1 MDHKG
6 PEHHYNELECPGCGA
21 FFQQGEVQPETV
33 RNNCPECDYDLRSST
48 GGRPYRDQPAPI
60 NSEMTER
67 NTPLDGASGDRGGNP
82 LGEGILAGLKDK
94 MDWEEIAELDE
105 ATEPAGLGET
115 HPVKDNQWKPGDKGS
130 PMGRDE
136 ILGSVHNSGE
146 HSWSDPGDNDN
157 QDLWDQV
164 VEDFEN
170 AQAEPHQLTN
180 RVATASW
187 LDEEPDNFPVEQL
200 GWDIVDIVEP
210 SKELTEAANKYSM
223 PMPEGITDNL
233 HEALIALN
241 AWVENP
247 EENGKLRPYKE
258 YWSVIRPKITQGSV
272 QIGVEDPHMADIIN
286 DVVRTN
292 NLSALDKTS
301 SMNKQSWSLALR
313 ALPMVLGEGAE
324 IGSIG
329 GVMKGALGAGRA
341 VQGINGLAQGASDLL
356 GGGDQQQQPQMQQ
369 DASDF
374 GVISNIKISD
384 LEDAAA
390 KGVGVGGKA
399 LDKSNL
405 IENTLQFV
413 VNKLPIPESAKGP
426 IKKMMLLFGPLLT
439 GPASIG
445 AYEEILRE
453 EGTKAAAHFMEG
465 KCPACSSI
473 SLGTGEPG
481 QIGLSTGF
489 ANTECP
495 FCGGAGTR
503 DGFLENAPSLPSEVF
518 SKMQQSITE
527 NQDAIMEKMQGATE
541 DKDPKSHKIWNEQ
554 TGQFEERPE
563 GLAEQGE
570 PQFKAN
576 PSGYGEPAGV
586 RGPDGRLIKQNPIAR
601 PEGYDPQG
609 YDPQAEE
616 AARKQQQE
624 EAEAKRAE
632 QPYVPTEIPE
642 GLTPE
647 EEALYRGENAFDPNA
662 PQSQGE
668 QERLMQEERA
678 RQLAEQVG
686 EYAGQEIGQQG
697 QQGQEPPIQ
706 GPGAYRDYKKLDPNY
721 QALAWGKG
729 LYDVGKNLLAQPNRA
744 LQTRGVDQPV
754 RGPES
759 FGVTGKIATYG
770 DEYEHPSSITRRIE
784 DPENIDPHQRSDE
797 SNDDWAYDML
807 DVNEIGST
815 HDPRGKDDAKERI
828 RRQFAAS
835 ESDSEAIKQFT
846 DFLPL
851 IMEFFHSDESG
862 LDDPII
868 KSIHEGLESDFPGY
882 LDQAVQDDENQIL
895 IMFDTNKNQKES
907 AASGFSVNNT
917 PAQAGPQPQQQI
929 PSMGTNGTCPKCG
942 SDMGPDQMC
951 QQCTPDAAR
960 AFTPATRTNI
970 TLTPELNITG
980 ARMASNTQGPHTDEQ
995 QNAFIEHIHEML
1007 EAGQLDE
1014 EQVAQL
1020 EDMMFNEPSNPEI
1033 TKIWAEIANQDE
1045 LFDAAP
1051 EDMAPSPQEQMQGM
1065 GAPGMPPAPGG
1076 DMGMGGPPGPAGPA
1090 PGIPDMSA
1098 PTPAD
1103 LNPAGPGA
1111 MPPPIMSHVKNDML
1125 KSVLKY
1131 AADSAASTCPKCDG
1145 HTTGVVNQ
1153 STGGCECR
1161 SCGHKW
1167 DDKNLI
1173 PSDGTSTDTST
1184 TSSFHQALNLDDGP
1198 MEVMPGSVDS
1208 FSEPE
1213 ELEEDDSSHTWADDS
1228 GEPLQEGQEYEIY
1241 AHNYEIPD
1249 VGRVV
1254 EIKPDSIVYEIESN
1268 GGLRTTIEIDRKEAD
1283 LNGYRFV
1290 STDGSSEDNPAGIE
1304 ENMDSKP
1311 VPVPGESTDLS
1322 TPHIQIGS
1330 STKVAGKHYTPMEQR
1345 ELIDEYGEARNA
1357 DKLNLEGTHY
1367 ADSDPD
1373 YFLFGC

>member
-1 MDHKG
+1 
-6 PEHHYNELECPGCGA
+6 
-21 FFQQGEVQPETV
+21 
-33 RNNCPECDYDLRSST
+33 
-48 GGRPYRDQPAPI
+48 
-60 NSEMTER
+60 MTER

-115 HPVKDNQWKPGDKGS
+115 HPVKDNQWRPGDKGS

-136 ILGSVHNSGE
+136 MLGSVRNSGE
-146 HSWSDPGDNDN
+146 HSWSDPGDDN
-157 QDLWDQV
+157 NQELWDQV

-170 AQAEPHQLTN
+170 AKAEPHQSTN
-180 RVATASW
+180 KIAAAPW

-200 GWDIVDIVEP
+200 GWDIVEIVEP
-210 SKELTEAANKYSM
+210 SKELTEAYNKYSM

-233 HEALIALN
+233 HEALIAVN

-258 YWSVIRPKITQGSV
+258 YWSVIRPKITQGNV
-272 QIGVEDPHMADIIN
+272 RIGVEDPHMADIIN
-286 DVVRTN
+286 DVARTN
-292 NLSALDKTS
+292 SLSALDKTS
-301 SMNKQSWSLALR
+301 SMNKQSWGLALR

-329 GVMKGALGAGRA
+329 GLMKGALGAGRA

-356 GGGDQQQQPQMQQ
+356 GGGDQQQQQPQMQQ

-374 GVISNIKISD
+374 GVI
-384 LEDAAA
+384 
-390 KGVGVGGKA
+390 
-399 LDKSNL
+399 
-405 IENTLQFV
+405 T
-413 VNKLPIPESAKGP
+413 SA
-426 IKKMMLLFGPLLT
+426 T
-439 GPASIG
+439 
-445 AYEEILRE
+445 
-453 EGTKAAAHFMEG
+453 
-465 KCPACSSI
+465 
-473 SLGTGEPG
+473 
-481 QIGLSTGF
+481 
-489 ANTECP
+489 
-495 FCGGAGTR
+495 
-503 DGFLENAPSLPSEVF
+503 
-518 SKMQQSITE
+518 
-527 NQDAIMEKMQGATE
+527 
-541 DKDPKSHKIWNEQ
+541 IWNEQ
-554 TGQFEERPE
+554 TQQYEDRPK
-563 GLAEQGE
+563 GLAERGE

-576 PSGYGEPAGV
+576 PSGYGEPADI
-586 RGPDGRLIKQNPIAR
+586 RGPGGRLIKQNPIAR

-616 AARKQQQE
+616 TARQQEQE

-632 QPYVPTEIPE
+632 QPYVPTKIPE

-678 RQLAEQVG
+678 RQLAEQVE
-686 EYAGQEIGQQG
+686 EYAGQEIGQQD

-706 GPGAYRDYKKLDPNY
+706 GPGAYKDYKKLDPNY

-729 LYDVGKNLLAQPNRA
+729 FYDLGKDLLAQPNKA
-744 LQTRGVDQPV
+744 LQTRGVEQKSIGQDPS
-754 RGPES
+754 S
-759 FGVTGKIATYG
+759 FGVFSKMATYG
-770 DEYEHPSSITRRIE
+770 DEYEHPSSITKRVE
-784 DPENIDPHQRSDE
+784 DPENIDPHQRSDK

-851 IMEFFHSDESG
+851 IMEFFHSEESG
-862 LDDPII
+862 LEDPII

-882 LDQAVQDDENQIL
+882 LDHAVPDDENQIL
-895 IMFDTNKNQKES
+895 IMFDTNQNQKES
-907 AASGFSVNNT
+907 AFSNFSVDNA
-917 PAQAGPQPQQQI
+917 PAKAGPQPQQQV
-929 PSMGTNGTCPKCG
+929 PSMGINGTCPKCG

-951 QQCTPDAAR
+951 QQCTPDTAK
-960 AFTPATRTNI
+960 AFAPATRTNI

-1007 EAGQLDE
+1007 ETGQFNE

-1020 EDMMFNEPSNPEI
+1020 EDMMFNEPSNPEV
-1033 TKIWAEIANQDE
+1033 TKIWSEIANQDE

-1065 GAPGMPPAPGG
+1065 GAPGMPASPGG

-1111 MPPPIMSHVKNDML
+1111 MPPPIMSSVRDDML
-1125 KSVLKY
+1125 KSILKH

-1184 TSSFHQALNLDDGP
+1184 TSSFYQALNLDEGP

-1213 ELEEDDSSHTWADDS
+1213 ELEEDDSTHTWTDDS
-1228 GEPLQEGQEYEIY
+1228 GEPLKEGKEYEIY
-1241 AHNYEIPD
+1241 AHSYDIPD

-1254 EIKPDSIVYEIESN
+1254 EVKPDSIVYEIESN

-1290 STDGSSEDNPAGIE
+1290 STDFGSEENPAGIE

-1330 STKVAGKHYTPMEQR
+1330 KTAGRHYTPMEQR

>member
-1 MDHKG
+1 MDHRG
-6 PEHHYNELECPGCGA
+6 PEHHYDEVECPECGT
-21 FFQQGEVQPETV
+21 FWQQGEIQPETV
-33 RNNCPECDYDLRSST
+33 RNNCPECGYDLRSST
-48 GGRPYRDQPAPI
+48 GGRPYRGQPSPI

-67 NTPLDGASGDRGGNP
+67 NTPLDGASSDRGGNP

-94 MDWEEIAELDE
+94 IDWEEIAELDE

-136 ILGSVHNSGE
+136 ILGSVRSSGE

-170 AQAEPHQLTN
+170 AQTEPNQSTN
-180 RVATASW
+180 KVATAPW

-200 GWDIVDIVEP
+200 GWDIVDVVEP

-233 HEALIALN
+233 HEALIAVN

-247 EENGKLRPYKE
+247 EENGKLRPYNQ

-286 DVVRTN
+286 DVARTN

-301 SMNKQSWSLALR
+301 SINKQSWGLVLR
-313 ALPMVLGEGAE
+313 ALPMILGEGAE
-324 IGSIG
+324 MGSIG
-329 GVMKGALGAGRA
+329 GIMKGALNAGRA
-341 VQGINGLAQGASDLL
+341 IQGINGLAQGAEDLL
-356 GGGDQQQQPQMQQ
+356 GDTGG
-369 DASDF
+369 
-374 GVISNIKISD
+374 
-384 LEDAAA
+384 
-390 KGVGVGGKA
+390 
-399 LDKSNL
+399 
-405 IENTLQFV
+405 
-413 VNKLPIPESAKGP
+413 
-426 IKKMMLLFGPLLT
+426 
-439 GPASIG
+439 
-445 AYEEILRE
+445 
-453 EGTKAAAHFMEG
+453 
-465 KCPACSSI
+465 
-473 SLGTGEPG
+473 
-481 QIGLSTGF
+481 
-489 ANTECP
+489 
-495 FCGGAGTR
+495 
-503 DGFLENAPSLPSEVF
+503 
-518 SKMQQSITE
+518 
-527 NQDAIMEKMQGATE
+527 
-541 DKDPKSHKIWNEQ
+541 
-554 TGQFEERPE
+554 
-563 GLAEQGE
+563 
-570 PQFKAN
+570 
-576 PSGYGEPAGV
+576 
-586 RGPDGRLIKQNPIAR
+586 GPDYN
-601 PEGYDPQG
+601 
-609 YDPQAEE
+609 
-616 AARKQQQE
+616 
-624 EAEAKRAE
+624 
-632 QPYVPTEIPE
+632 
-642 GLTPE
+642 
-647 EEALYRGENAFDPNA
+647 
-662 PQSQGE
+662 
-668 QERLMQEERA
+668 M
-678 RQLAEQVG
+678 
-686 EYAGQEIGQQG
+686 IGQNTA
-697 QQGQEPPIQ
+697 P
-706 GPGAYRDYKKLDPNY
+706 KM
-721 QALAWGKG
+721 
-729 LYDVGKNLLAQPNRA
+729 
-744 LQTRGVDQPV
+744 
-754 RGPES
+754 
-759 FGVTGKIATYG
+759 ATYG
-770 DEYEHPSSITRRIE
+770 DEYEHPSSITKRIE

-851 IMEFFHSDESG
+851 IMEFFHSEESG
-862 LDDPII
+862 LEDPII

-882 LDQAVQDDENQIL
+882 LDLAVPDDENQIL
-895 IMFDTNKNQKES
+895 IMFDDKNKKES
-907 AASGFSVNNT
+907 NTGPACFKCGMPADGPGGLCENHAAETDETATAKQGPAASTHSV
-917 PAQAGPQPQQQI
+917 QALSDTWSPQNPQEQVQ
-929 PSMGTNGTCPKCG
+929 N
-942 SDMGPDQMC
+942 QMNKTLK
-951 QQCTPDAAR
+951 QLG
-960 AFTPATRTNI
+960 I
-970 TLTPELNITG
+970 T
-980 ARMASNTQGPHTDEQ
+980 ASNTQGPHTDEQ

-1014 EQVAQL
+1014 QQVAQL
-1020 EDMMFNEPSNPEI
+1020 EDMMFNEPSNPEV

-1065 GAPGMPPAPGG
+1065 GAPGAPAPPGG
-1076 DMGMGGPPGPAGPA
+1076 DMGMGGPPGPGGPA
-1090 PGIPDMSA
+1090 PGIPDMNA

-1111 MPPPIMSHVKNDML
+1111 MPPPIMSHVRNDML
-1125 KSVLKY
+1125 KSILKH

-1153 STGGCECR
+1153 SSGGCECR

-1184 TSSFHQALNLDDGP
+1184 TASFYQALNLDEGP

-1213 ELEEDDSSHTWADDS
+1213 ELEEDDSTHTWADDS
-1228 GEPLQEGQEYEIY
+1228 GEPLQEGKEYEIY

-1254 EIKPDSIVYEIESN
+1254 EVKPDSVVYEIESN

-1290 STDGSSEDNPAGIE
+1290 STDFGSEDNPAGIE
-1304 ENMDSKP
+1304 ENLDTKNVTAPGQDS
-1311 VPVPGESTDLS
+1311 DLS

-1330 STKVAGKHYTPMEQR
+1330 STKKATVGFWACPETPACQFNIEGGDFEPGECPYHHVPTVEAGENYMQQIYTVKEYQEGRNVSSLKTAGQHYTPMQQR